1 MQLNEQTEIKQTR
14 VDPTGTIKE
23 HETLAEGDETTRNKK
38 KNKKNKKNKSQQQE
52 APGESK

>member
-14 VDPTGTIKE
+14 ENQTATMKE
-23 HETLAEGDETTRNKK
+23 DEPLAEGDETTRSKK
-38 KNKKNKKNKSQQQE
+38 KKKNKKNKSQQQE